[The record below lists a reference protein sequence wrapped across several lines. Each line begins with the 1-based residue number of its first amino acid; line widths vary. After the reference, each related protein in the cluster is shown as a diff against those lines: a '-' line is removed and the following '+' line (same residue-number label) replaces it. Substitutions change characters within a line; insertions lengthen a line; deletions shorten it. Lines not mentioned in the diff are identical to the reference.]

1 MISIKTC
8 KDCKHF
14 MTDCSFLDKD
24 LQAMEDFI
32 ACKHFKPKNETN
44 ADKIR
49 ATSDE
54 ELANFLDIISKAGI
68 LSQYTV
74 PCNCC
79 LKDKTTECDNCWKEW
94 LKLEAE

>member
-1 MISIKTC
+1 
-8 KDCKHF
+8 
-14 MTDCSFLDKD
+14 MT
-24 LQAMEDFI
+24 
-32 ACKHFKPKNETN
+32 
-44 ADKIR
+44 
-49 ATSDE
+49 DE